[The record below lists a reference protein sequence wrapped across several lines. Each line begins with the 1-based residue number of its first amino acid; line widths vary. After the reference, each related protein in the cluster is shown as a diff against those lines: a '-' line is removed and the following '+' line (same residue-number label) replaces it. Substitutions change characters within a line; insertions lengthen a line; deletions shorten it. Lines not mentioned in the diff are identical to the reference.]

1 MYCSFICC
9 ISDRFRCLSGVMYCP
24 CMCFIG
30 GRCLS
35 GVCCMCVLR
44 TECVIVASAVLIA
57 VEGFVSDCLEL
68 LQSASHPLS

>member
-1 MYCSFICC
+1 MFEWCDVLFI
-9 ISDRFRCLSGVMYCP
+9 RVV
-24 CMCFIG
+24 IG